1 MNTKFVRCFVLA
13 CATAMIALSTGCGS
27 GNTRGGVPCTADV
40 RPAVSVSVYDSK
52 TGKPAAQDAVATLSD
67 GAYTERMRPGGSD
80 ITSTGAF
87 VLVSFAGG
95 DERVG
100 TYKVHIEK
108 AGYQP
113 WEKTGI
119 VVERDVCHVI
129 GVNLRADLIPVGN

>member
-13 CATAMIALSTGCGS
+13 CTTAMIALSTGCGS
-27 GNTRGGVPCTADV
+27 GNSGGVLCSAEV

-67 GAYTERMRPGGSD
+67 GAYTERMRSAGSD

-113 WEKTGI
+113 WEKAGI
-119 VVERDVCHVI
+119 VVGRDVCHVI